1 MQPFNLTSV
10 EDIMKM
16 TSSQPQ
22 QEMAGW
28 SVLDEYNR
36 RPLKASAVRAIQ
48 TQRGEEPCYSTD
60 KRYNCTEPC
69 EWRKD
74 CTKLRAVWLR

>member
-1 MQPFNLTSV
+1 
-10 EDIMKM
+10 MKM
-16 TSSQPQ
+16 TSSHTK
-22 QEMAGW
+22 QETAARSGFE
-28 SVLDEYNR
+28 EYNR

-60 KRYNCTEPC
+60 KRYNCTDPC